1 MTDMKNINA
10 GKSQLKILWDK
21 ICERLEKV
29 VNPISFETFIRDL
42 EPVDISGR
50 HLILRAGTDLAAATV
65 INQYSSQIK
74 VLMNAQQ
81 AQMRSQ
87 LLKDYYTYTKR
98 GYVLESELEDWES
111 QYQAYHSLGANGIL
125 DSRRD
130 ALMKLESRKE
140 VS

>member
-1 MTDMKNINA
+1 MD
-10 GKSQLKILWDK
+10 KILLVLNFLAVLGVPTIFAVVVALAK
-21 ICERLEKV
+21 KV
-29 VNPISFETFIRDL
+29 
-42 EPVDISGR
+42 GK
-50 HLILRAGTDLAAATV
+50 
-65 INQYSSQIK
+65 YSSQIK

>member
-1 MTDMKNINA
+1 MD
-10 GKSQLKILWDK
+10 KILLVLNFLAVLGVPTIFEVVVALTK
-21 ICERLEKV
+21 KV
-29 VNPISFETFIRDL
+29 
-42 EPVDISGR
+42 GK
-50 HLILRAGTDLAAATV
+50 
-65 INQYSSQIK
+65 YSSQIK

-130 ALMKLESRKE
+130 VLMKLESRKE

>member
-1 MTDMKNINA
+1 ME
-10 GKSQLKILWDK
+10 KILLVLNFLAVLGVPTIFAVVVALTK
-21 ICERLEKV
+21 KV
-29 VNPISFETFIRDL
+29 
-42 EPVDISGR
+42 GK
-50 HLILRAGTDLAAATV
+50 
-65 INQYSSQIK
+65 YSSQIK

>member
-1 MTDMKNINA
+1 MD
-10 GKSQLKILWDK
+10 KILLVLNFLAVLGVPTILAVVVALTK
-21 ICERLEKV
+21 KV
-29 VNPISFETFIRDL
+29 
-42 EPVDISGR
+42 GK
-50 HLILRAGTDLAAATV
+50 
-65 INQYSSQIK
+65 YSSQIK

>member
-1 MTDMKNINA
+1 MD
-10 GKSQLKILWDK
+10 KILLVLNFLAVLGVPTIFAVVVALTK
-21 ICERLEKV
+21 KV
-29 VNPISFETFIRDL
+29 
-42 EPVDISGR
+42 GK
-50 HLILRAGTDLAAATV
+50 
-65 INQYSSQIK
+65 YSSQIK

>member
-1 MTDMKNINA
+1 ME
-10 GKSQLKILWDK
+10 KILLVLNFLAVLGVPTIFAVVVALTK
-21 ICERLEKV
+21 KV
-29 VNPISFETFIRDL
+29 
-42 EPVDISGR
+42 GK
-50 HLILRAGTDLAAATV
+50 
-65 INQYSSQIK
+65 YSSQIK

-130 ALMKLESRKE
+130 VLMKLESRKE